1 MQKHIFLNVA
11 LHTELPS
18 HLAQYLNGPD
28 QSKVNDWAMEQLRRL
43 IDGEETE
50 GEFGVELLA
59 LQIKNP
65 PNRGKAAR

>member
-18 HLAQYLNGPD
+18 HLAQYLNSTD
-28 QSKVNDWAMEQLRRL
+28 QSKINEWALEELRRL

-50 GEFGVELLA
+50 GEFGAELLA

-65 PNRGKAAR
+65 PNRGRAAK